1 MKYPVNRLRVGQT
14 IRARSG
20 ERGGGVVM
28 TIQRIRW
35 NESTAV
41 LYDAEGRTETMHPF
55 DWVELLEEKNNGQR
69 YAQAQSAPA

>member
-14 IRARSG
+14 IRARSR
-20 ERGGGVVM
+20 ECREVVM

-35 NESTAV
+35 KEDAAV
-41 LYDAEGRTETMHPF
+41 LYDAEGRMETMNPF

-69 YAQAQSAPA
+69 YAQAQSAQA